1 MAEGGRGLSRA
12 VMGDD
17 THFKK
22 TTQRCKEWTRGAQGW
37 KKGGDQQAL
46 LHELKQKKKGFLKT

>member
-22 TTQRCKEWTRGAQGW
+22 TTQRRKEWTRGAQGW
-37 KKGGDQQAL
+37 KKGGDQQAAITL
-46 LHELKQKKKGFLKT
+46 TEAKEERISQN